1 MTVRDRVGGLE
12 SVEHAVEIGR
22 ERLVPLFGIALRR
35 HLLFNEST
43 RADIA
48 HKTRVGKRCR
58 HRRAGREGTMSDP
71 ILEMRRVS
79 KSFFGIKAL
88 RNVDLTVYP
97 GEIHALMGE
106 NGAGKSTLMKILS
119 GAYTPDPGGEI
130 RIEGKV
136 VHIHGPFGGRA
147 AGISIIYQELSLA
160 PNLSVAENIYLGRE
174 ISRSGLLARDVMRAG
189 VGPILE
195 RLGADFTPSSLVAH
209 LSMGQRQLV
218 EIARALH
225 ARSKILIMDEPTTAL
240 SAGESERLFSLIR
253 QLRAEG
259 LAVIYISHRMDEV
272 YALGDRV
279 TVLRDGTLVG
289 SLDKPQIRAD
299 TIVRLMVGREVS
311 SFYKKDHDP
320 QARPGAAVLAAVD
333 VGDGRRVKGCSLTVY
348 AGEVVGLAGLIGA
361 GRTEL
366 AHLIIGASPKTS
378 GHVEIDGRAVNVRTP
393 GEALD
398 AGIAYLTEDRR
409 ALGLFLDMSC
419 LDNINLA
426 VLGRDAKL
434 GGILDRD
441 KARERANTA
450 FSALSIRA
458 ANVGVAAGGLSGGNQ
473 QKVLLSR
480 LLATAP
486 KVLILDEPTRGVDVG
501 AKSEIYSIIDNLA
514 KAGTAILVISSDLP
528 EIIGICDRVVIMRA
542 GRIAGELRRTTTA
555 PLSQEDIMALATG
568 VEQLDAS

>member
-1 MTVRDRVGGLE
+1 MPNGFPPG
-12 SVEHAVEIGR
+12 ANCIGR
-22 ERLVPLFGIALRR
+22 ATSIALVA
-35 HLLFNEST
+35 HFSLFAVALGDGLLFNGRTALET
-43 RADIA
+43 
-48 HKTRVGKRCR
+48 KRGQETHC
-58 HRRAGREGTMSDP
+58 APGGTMNEP
-71 ILEMRRVS
+71 ILQMRGVS

-88 RNVDLTVYP
+88 RAVDLTVYA

-119 GAYTPDPGGEI
+119 GAYRPDPGGEI
-130 RIEGKV
+130 RIEGKPV
-136 VHIHGPFGGRA
+136 RIEGPLGGRA

-160 PNLSVAENIYLGRE
+160 PNLTVAENIYLGRE
-174 ISRSGLLARDVMRAG
+174 MSRSGLLARGAMREG
-189 VGPILE
+189 VGPILQ
-195 RLGADFTPSSLVAH
+195 RLGADFLPSTLVAH

-240 SAGESERLFSLIR
+240 SAGESERLFALIR

-259 LAVIYISHRMDEV
+259 LAIIYISHRMDEV

-279 TVLRDGTLVG
+279 TVLRDGRLVG
-289 SLDKPQIRAD
+289 SLDKQDIRAD
-299 TIVRLMVGREVS
+299 AIVRMMVGRDVS

-320 QARPGAAVLAAVD
+320 EAGKGHPVLNASDMA
-333 VGDGRRVKGCSLTVY
+333 DGLRVKGCSLTVH

-366 AHLIIGASPKTS
+366 AHLIVGAAPKIS
-378 GHVEIDGRAVNVRTP
+378 GHLELEGQPIDIRTP
-393 GEALD
+393 GEALE
-398 AGIAYLTEDRR
+398 AGIAYLTEDRK

-434 GGILDRD
+434 GWFLDRD
-441 KARERANTA
+441 KARERADRA
-450 FSALSIRA
+450 FAGLSIRA
-458 ANVGVAAGGLSGGNQ
+458 ANVGVPAGGLSGGNQ

-480 LLATAP
+480 LLAIAP

-528 EIIGICDRVVIMRA
+528 EIIGICDRVLVMRS
-542 GRIAGELRRTTTA
+542 GLIAGEVRRTETT
-555 PLSQEDIMALATG
+555 PLTQEDIMALATG
-568 VEQLDAS
+568 TEHLDA

>member
-1 MTVRDRVGGLE
+1 M
-12 SVEHAVEIGR
+12 
-22 ERLVPLFGIALRR
+22 
-35 HLLFNEST
+35 N
-43 RADIA
+43 
-48 HKTRVGKRCR
+48 
-58 HRRAGREGTMSDP
+58 DP
-71 ILEMRRVS
+71 ILEMRGVS

-88 RNVDLTVYP
+88 RAVDLTVYA

-119 GAYTPDPGGEI
+119 GAYRPDPGGEI
-130 RIEGKV
+130 RIDGRPVRIEG
-136 VHIHGPFGGRA
+136 PLGGRA

-174 ISRSGLLARDVMRAG
+174 ISHSGLLARSAMRSD

-195 RLGADFTPSSLVAH
+195 RLGADFVPSTLVAH

-240 SAGESERLFSLIR
+240 SAGESERLFALIR

-259 LAVIYISHRMDEV
+259 LAIIYISHRMDEV

-279 TVLRDGTLVG
+279 TVLRDGRLVG
-289 SLDKPQIRAD
+289 SLDKPEIRAD
-299 TIVRLMVGREVS
+299 TIVRLMVGRDVS

-320 QARPGAAVLAAVD
+320 DAGRGHPVLAAID
-333 VGDGRRVKGCSLTVY
+333 MADGQRVKGCSLTVH

-361 GRTEL
+361 GRTEF
-366 AHLIIGASPKTS
+366 AHLIIGASPKIS
-378 GHVEIDGRAVNVRTP
+378 GRLELEGRPVEIRTP

-398 AGIAYLTEDRR
+398 AGIAYLTEDRK

-426 VLGRDAKL
+426 VLGRDARL
-434 GGILDRD
+434 GYILDRD
-441 KARERANTA
+441 KARDRARKA
-450 FSALSIRA
+450 FSALGIRA
-458 ANVGVAAGGLSGGNQ
+458 PNAGINVGALSGGNQ

-480 LLATAP
+480 LLATTP
-486 KVLILDEPTRGVDVG
+486 KILILDEPTRGVDVG
-501 AKSEIYSIIDNLA
+501 AKSEIYSIIDDLA
-514 KAGTAILVISSDLP
+514 KSGTAILVISSDLP
-528 EIIGICDRVVIMRA
+528 EIIGICDRVIVMRS
-542 GRIAGELRRTTTA
+542 GHIAGEIARGATS
-555 PLSQEDIMALATG
+555 PLNQEDIMALATG
-568 VEQLDAS
+568 MEQLDA

>member
-1 MTVRDRVGGLE
+1 
-12 SVEHAVEIGR
+12 
-22 ERLVPLFGIALRR
+22 
-35 HLLFNEST
+35 
-43 RADIA
+43 
-48 HKTRVGKRCR
+48 
-58 HRRAGREGTMSDP
+58 MSDP

-79 KSFFGIKAL
+79 KSFFSIKAL

-119 GAYTPDPGGEI
+119 GAYRPDPGGEI
-130 RIEGKV
+130 RIEGRPV
-136 VHIHGPFGGRA
+136 RIDGPLGGRA

-174 ISRSGLLARDVMRAG
+174 ISHSGMLARGAMRAG

-195 RLGADFTPSSLVAH
+195 RLGADFAPSSLVAQ
-209 LSMGQRQLV
+209 LS
-218 EIARALH
+218 
-225 ARSKILIMDEPTTAL
+225 TTAL
-240 SAGESERLFSLIR
+240 SAGESERLFALIR

-259 LAVIYISHRMDEV
+259 LAIIYISHRMDEV

-320 QARPGAAVLAAVD
+320 QARLGRPVLAVVD
-333 VGDGRRVKGCSLTVY
+333 IADGRRVKGCSLTVH

-366 AHLIIGASPKTS
+366 AHLIIGASPKTY
-378 GHVEIDGRAVNVRTP
+378 GHVELEGRAVAVRTP

-398 AGIAYLTEDRR
+398 AGIAYLTEDRK

-434 GGILDRD
+434 GCILDRD
-441 KARERANTA
+441 KARDRANHA
-450 FSALSIRA
+450 FAALGIRA
-458 ANVGVAAGGLSGGNQ
+458 PDVGVPVGGLSGGNQ

-480 LLATAP
+480 LLATTP

-501 AKSEIYSIIDNLA
+501 AKSEIYTIIDNLA
-514 KAGTAILVISSDLP
+514 KSGTAILVISSDLP
-528 EIIGICDRVVIMRA
+528 EIIGICDRVIVMRA
-542 GRIAGELRRTTTA
+542 GRIAGEMRRTATS
-555 PLSQEDIMALATG
+555 PLGQEDIMALATG
-568 VEQLDAS
+568 MEQLDAS

>member
-1 MTVRDRVGGLE
+1 LSG
-12 SVEHAVEIGR
+12 
-22 ERLVPLFGIALRR
+22 
-35 HLLFNEST
+35 
-43 RADIA
+43 
-48 HKTRVGKRCR
+48 
-58 HRRAGREGTMSDP
+58 P
-71 ILEMRRVS
+71 ILEMRGCS

-88 RNVDLTVYP
+88 RNVDLTVYA

-130 RIEGKV
+130 RIEGTPV
-136 VHIHGPFGGRA
+136 RIDGPLGGRA

-174 ISRSGLLARDVMRAG
+174 ISHSGLLARGAMRAG

-195 RLGADFTPSSLVAH
+195 RLGADFTPQTLVGH

-240 SAGESERLFSLIR
+240 SAGESERLFALIR

-259 LAVIYISHRMDEV
+259 LAIIYISHRMDEV

-279 TVLRDGTLVG
+279 TVLRDGRLVG
-289 SLDKPQIRAD
+289 SLDKPEIRAD
-299 TIVRLMVGREVS
+299 TIVRMMVGRDVS

-320 QARPGAAVLAAVD
+320 QARRGPPVLAAVD
-333 VGDGRRVKGCSLTVY
+333 IADGRRVKGCSLTVH

-366 AHLIIGASPKTS
+366 AQLIIGAAPSTSPMTS
-378 GHVEIDGRAVNVRTP
+378 GHLEIEGRAVTIRTP

-398 AGIAYLTEDRR
+398 AGIAYLTEDRK

-426 VLGRDAKL
+426 VLGRDARL
-434 GGILDRD
+434 GCILDRD
-441 KARERANTA
+441 KARDRANRA
-450 FSALSIRA
+450 FATLGIRA
-458 ANVGVAAGGLSGGNQ
+458 ANVAVTAGELSGGNQ

-480 LLATAP
+480 LLATTP

-514 KAGTAILVISSDLP
+514 KSGTAILVISSDLP
-528 EIIGICDRVVIMRA
+528 EIIGICDRVMVMRA
-542 GRIAGELRRTTTA
+542 GLLVGEITRGATS
-555 PLSQEDIMALATG
+555 PLNQEDIMAFATG
-568 VEQLDAS
+568 TEQLDAS

>member
-1 MTVRDRVGGLE
+1 
-12 SVEHAVEIGR
+12 
-22 ERLVPLFGIALRR
+22 
-35 HLLFNEST
+35 
-43 RADIA
+43 
-48 HKTRVGKRCR
+48 
-58 HRRAGREGTMSDP
+58 MSDP
-71 ILEMRRVS
+71 ILQMRGVS

-88 RNVDLTVYP
+88 RHVDLTVYP

-136 VHIHGPFGGRA
+136 VHIDGPLGGRA

-174 ISRSGLLARDVMRAG
+174 ISHSGLLARDAMHAG
-189 VGPILE
+189 VGAILE
-195 RLGADFTPSSLVAH
+195 RLGADFTPSTLVAH

-259 LAVIYISHRMDEV
+259 LAIIYISHRMDEV

-289 SLDKPQIRAD
+289 SLDKPEIRAD

-320 QARPGAAVLAAVD
+320 QARPGAAVLRAAD
-333 VGDGRRVKGCSLTVY
+333 IGDGQRIKGCSLTVY

-366 AHLIIGASPKTS
+366 AHLIIGASPKIS
-378 GHVEIDGRAVNVRTP
+378 GHVEIDGRTVNIRTP

-441 KARERANTA
+441 KARERANAA
-450 FSALSIRA
+450 FTALSIRA

-514 KAGTAILVISSDLP
+514 KSGTAILVISSDLP
-528 EIIGICDRVVIMRA
+528 EIIGICDRVIIMRA
-542 GRIAGELRRTTTA
+542 GHIEGELRRTATS
-555 PLSQEDIMALATG
+555 PLNQEDIMALATG

>member
-1 MTVRDRVGGLE
+1 
-12 SVEHAVEIGR
+12 
-22 ERLVPLFGIALRR
+22 
-35 HLLFNEST
+35 
-43 RADIA
+43 
-48 HKTRVGKRCR
+48 
-58 HRRAGREGTMSDP
+58 MSDP
-71 ILEMRRVS
+71 TLEMRRVS
-79 KSFFGIKAL
+79 KSFFSIRAL
-88 RNVDLTVYP
+88 RDVDLTVYP
-97 GEIHALMGE
+97 GEVHALMGE

-119 GAYTPDPGGEI
+119 GAYKPDPGGEI

-136 VHIHGPFGGRA
+136 MRIDGPLGGRA

-160 PNLSVAENIYLGRE
+160 PNLTVAENIYLGRE
-174 ISRSGLLARDVMRAG
+174 IAHSGLLARGEMRDD
-189 VGPILE
+189 VGPILQ
-195 RLGADFTPSSLVAH
+195 RLGADFAAATLVAQ

-225 ARSKILIMDEPTTAL
+225 TKSKILIMDEPTTAL
-240 SAGESERLFSLIR
+240 SAGESEKLFALIR

-259 LAVIYISHRMDEV
+259 LAIIYISHRMDEV

-289 SLDKPQIRAD
+289 SLDKAEIRAD
-299 TIVRLMVGREVS
+299 SIVRMMVGREVS

-320 QARPGAAVLAAVD
+320 RAQLGPPVLAAID
-333 VGDGRRVKGCSLTVY
+333 IGDGQRVKGCSLTVR

-366 AHLIIGASPKTS
+366 AHLIIGARPKTS
-378 GHVEIDGRAVNVRTP
+378 GHVELDGGRVDIDSP
-393 GEALD
+393 GAALD

-426 VLGRDAKL
+426 VLGRDARF
-434 GGILDRD
+434 GFVLDRD
-441 KARERANTA
+441 KARDRADKA
-450 FSALSIRA
+450 FAALGIRA
-458 ANVGVAAGGLSGGNQ
+458 ANVSVTVGGLSGGNQ

-514 KAGTAILVISSDLP
+514 KAGAAILVISSDLP
-528 EIIGICDRVVIMRA
+528 EIIGICDRVIVMRS
-542 GRIAGELRRTTTA
+542 GHIAGEITRGATT
-555 PLSQEDIMALATG
+555 PLTQEDIMALATG
-568 VEQLDAS
+568 TEQVDV

>member
-1 MTVRDRVGGLE
+1 MGNAWAPWLPAEEAR
-12 SVEHAVEIGR
+12 
-22 ERLVPLFGIALRR
+22 
-35 HLLFNEST
+35 
-43 RADIA
+43 
-48 HKTRVGKRCR
+48 
-58 HRRAGREGTMSDP
+58 MSDP
-71 ILEMRRVS
+71 ILEMRGVS
-79 KSFFGIKAL
+79 KSFFSIRAL
-88 RNVDLTVYP
+88 RDVDLTVYP
-97 GEIHALMGE
+97 GEVHALMGE

-119 GAYTPDPGGEI
+119 GAYKPDPGGEI

-136 VHIHGPFGGRA
+136 VRIDGPLGGRA
-147 AGISIIYQELSLA
+147 AGIAIIYQELSLA

-174 ISRSGLLARDVMRAG
+174 ISHSGLLARGEMRDD
-189 VGPILE
+189 VGPILQ
-195 RLGADFTPSSLVAH
+195 RLGADFAATTLVAQ

-225 ARSKILIMDEPTTAL
+225 TKSKILIMDEPTTAL
-240 SAGESERLFSLIR
+240 SAGESERLFALIR

-259 LAVIYISHRMDEV
+259 LAIIYISHRMDEV

-289 SLDKPQIRAD
+289 ALDKPEIRAD
-299 TIVRLMVGREVS
+299 TIVRMMVGREVS

-320 QARPGAAVLAAVD
+320 QAQLGPPVLAAID
-333 VGDGRRVKGCSLTVY
+333 IGDGQRVRGCSLTVR

-366 AHLIIGASPKTS
+366 AHLIIGARPKTS
-378 GHVEIDGRAVNVRTP
+378 GRVELEGRPVSISAP
-393 GEALD
+393 GQALD

-426 VLGRDAKL
+426 VLGRDARL
-434 GGILDRD
+434 GFILDRD
-441 KARERANTA
+441 HARDRADRA
-450 FSALSIRA
+450 FAALGIRA
-458 ANVGVAAGGLSGGNQ
+458 ANVGVVAGGLSGGNQ

-514 KAGTAILVISSDLP
+514 KSGTAILVISSDLP
-528 EIIGICDRVVIMRA
+528 EIIGICDRVLVMRA
-542 GRIAGELRRTTTA
+542 GHIAGEITRGATT
-555 PLSQEDIMALATG
+555 PLTQEDIMALATG
-568 VEQLDAS
+568 TEQVDA

>member
-1 MTVRDRVGGLE
+1 M
-12 SVEHAVEIGR
+12 
-22 ERLVPLFGIALRR
+22 
-35 HLLFNEST
+35 N
-43 RADIA
+43 
-48 HKTRVGKRCR
+48 
-58 HRRAGREGTMSDP
+58 DP
-71 ILEMRRVS
+71 ILEMRGVS

-88 RNVDLTVYP
+88 RAVDLTVYA

-119 GAYTPDPGGEI
+119 GAYRPDPGGEI
-130 RIEGKV
+130 RIEGHPV
-136 VHIHGPFGGRA
+136 RIEGPLGGRA

-174 ISRSGLLARDVMRAG
+174 ISRSGLLARGEMREG
-189 VGPILE
+189 VGPILK
-195 RLGADFTPSSLVAH
+195 RLGADFLPSTLVAH

-240 SAGESERLFSLIR
+240 SAGESARLFALIR

-259 LAVIYISHRMDEV
+259 LAIIYISHRMDEV

-279 TVLRDGTLVG
+279 TVLRDGRLVG
-289 SLDKPQIRAD
+289 SLDKPEIRAD
-299 TIVRLMVGREVS
+299 TIVRLMVGRDVS

-320 QARPGAAVLAAVD
+320 DAGRGHPVLAAID
-333 VGDGRRVKGCSLTVY
+333 MADGQRVKGCSLTVH

-366 AHLIIGASPKTS
+366 AHLIIGALPKTS
-378 GHVEIDGRAVNVRTP
+378 GHLELEGQPVEIRTP
-393 GEALD
+393 GEALE
-398 AGIAYLTEDRR
+398 AGIAYLTEDRK

-426 VLGRDAKL
+426 VLSRDAKL
-434 GGILDRD
+434 GWFLDRD
-441 KARERANTA
+441 RAFA
-450 FSALSIRA
+450 GLSIRA
-458 ANVGVAAGGLSGGNQ
+458 ANVGVPAGGLSGGNQ
-473 QKVLLSR
+473 QKLLLSR
-480 LLATAP
+480 LLAIAP

-528 EIIGICDRVVIMRA
+528 EIIGICDRVVVMRA
-542 GRIAGELRRTTTA
+542 GHIAGEVTRGPNS
-555 PLSQEDIMALATG
+555 PLTQEDIMALATG
-568 VEQLDAS
+568 MEHLDA

>member
-1 MTVRDRVGGLE
+1 M
-12 SVEHAVEIGR
+12 
-22 ERLVPLFGIALRR
+22 
-35 HLLFNEST
+35 N
-43 RADIA
+43 
-48 HKTRVGKRCR
+48 
-58 HRRAGREGTMSDP
+58 DP

-97 GEIHALMGE
+97 SEIHALMGE

-119 GAYTPDPGGEI
+119 GAYRPDPGGEI
-130 RIEGKV
+130 RIEGKP
-136 VHIHGPFGGRA
+136 VHIHGPLGGRA

-174 ISRSGLLARDVMRAG
+174 ISNSGLLSRAAMRGG

-195 RLGADFTPSSLVAH
+195 RLGADFSPSTLVAH
-209 LSMGQRQLV
+209 LSMGQRQLL

-225 ARSKILIMDEPTTAL
+225 ARSKILIMDEPTSAL
-240 SAGESERLFSLIR
+240 SAGETERLFALIR

-259 LAVIYISHRMDEV
+259 LAIIYISHRMDEV

-279 TVLRDGTLVG
+279 TVLRDGRLVG
-289 SLDKPQIRAD
+289 SLDKPEIRAN
-299 TIVRLMVGREVS
+299 TIVRLMVGRDVS
-311 SFYKKDHDP
+311 SFYKKEHDP
-320 QARPGAAVLAAVD
+320 QARWGPPVLAAAD
-333 VGDGRRVKGCSLTVY
+333 IADGRRVKGCSLTVH

-366 AHLIIGASPKTS
+366 AHLIIGASPKMS
-378 GHVEIDGRAVNVRTP
+378 GRIELEGRAVTIRTP

-398 AGIAYLTEDRR
+398 AGIAYLTEDRK

-426 VLGRDAKL
+426 VAGRDSKL
-434 GGILDRD
+434 GCIIDRG
-441 KARERANTA
+441 KARDRASRA
-450 FSALSIRA
+450 FATLGIHA
-458 ANVGVAAGGLSGGNQ
+458 ANFGVTAGVLSGGNQ

-480 LLATAP
+480 LLATTP
-486 KVLILDEPTRGVDVG
+486 KVLILDEPTRGVDVA

-514 KAGTAILVISSDLP
+514 KSGTAILVISSDLP
-528 EIIGICDRVVIMRA
+528 EIIGICDRVIVMRA
-542 GRIAGELRRTTTA
+542 GRIAGEIKQGATS

-568 VEQLDAS
+568 TEQLNAS

>member
-1 MTVRDRVGGLE
+1 MT
-12 SVEHAVEIGR
+12 
-22 ERLVPLFGIALRR
+22 
-35 HLLFNEST
+35 
-43 RADIA
+43 
-48 HKTRVGKRCR
+48 
-58 HRRAGREGTMSDP
+58 DP
-71 ILEMRRVS
+71 ILEMRGVS
-79 KSFFGIKAL
+79 KSFFGIVAL
-88 RNVDLTVYP
+88 RGVDLTVYA

-119 GAYTPDPGGEI
+119 GAYRPDPGGEI
-130 RIEGKV
+130 RIEGKP
-136 VHIHGPFGGRA
+136 VHIHGPLGGRA

-160 PNLSVAENIYLGRE
+160 PNLTVAENIYLGRE
-174 ISRSGLLARDVMRAG
+174 VSNSGLLARGTMREG

-195 RLGADFTPSSLVAH
+195 RLGADFAPSTLVAH

-240 SAGESERLFSLIR
+240 SAGESERLFALIR

-259 LAVIYISHRMDEV
+259 LAIIYISHRMDEV

-279 TVLRDGTLVG
+279 TVLRDGRLVG
-289 SLDKPQIRAD
+289 SLDKGEIRAD
-299 TIVRLMVGREVS
+299 TIVRMMVGRDVS

-320 QARPGAAVLAAVD
+320 EAGRGHPVLTAVD
-333 VGDGRRVKGCSLTVY
+333 MADAQRVKGCSLTVH
-348 AGEVVGLAGLIGA
+348 AGEVVGLAGLVGA

-366 AHLIIGASPKTS
+366 AHLIIGAAPKIS
-378 GHVEIDGRAVNVRTP
+378 GRIELEGRPIEIHTP

-398 AGIAYLTEDRR
+398 AGIAYLTEDRK

-419 LDNINLA
+419 LDNINLG
-426 VLGRDAKL
+426 VIGRDAKL

-441 KARERANTA
+441 KARDRANKA
-450 FSALSIRA
+450 FSSLGIRA
-458 ANVGVAAGGLSGGNQ
+458 ANIGVTAGSLSGGNQ

-480 LLATAP
+480 LLATTP

-528 EIIGICDRVVIMRA
+528 EIIGICDRVVVMRV
-542 GRIAGELRRTTTA
+542 GRIAGEIRRGADA
-555 PLSQEDIMALATG
+555 PLNQEDIMALATG
-568 VEQLDAS
+568 TEQIDA